1 MKTFQNFAAGMYF
14 FNTMKILIPCVVGTV
29 LTSAMAGYS
38 LGRLKSPGKKI
49 WFGLIIG
56 AMILPGHVV
65 LIPQYLTYSA
75 IGATNTYLPF
85 YLAAWFGGG
94 ASNVFLMRQFMRT
107 LPKDYDESAMIDGA
121 TRLQIFLK
129 ILVPL
134 CAPIMITVAVFSF
147 MYYWSDFQSPLI
159 YLRSDSKFTLALG
172 ILSLRGAYSSKWNYI
187 MAASLV
193 MVLPAVVLFALGQRY
208 FIEGIVLTGVKG

>member
-38 LGRLKSPGKKI
+38 LGRLKFPGKKI
-49 WFGLIIG
+49 WFGLTIR

-85 YLAAWFGGG
+85 YLAAWFGG

-134 CAPIMITVAVFSF
+134 CAPNMITVAVFSF

-159 YLRSDSKFTLALG
+159 TCAV
-172 ILSLRGAYSSKWNYI
+172 IPSL
-187 MAASLV
+187 L
-193 MVLPAVVLFALGQRY
+193 
-208 FIEGIVLTGVKG
+208 

>member
-1 MKTFQNFAAGMYF
+1 MVRADHRSH
-14 FNTMKILIPCVVGTV
+14 V
-29 LTSAMAGYS
+29 
-38 LGRLKSPGKKI
+38 
-49 WFGLIIG
+49 
-56 AMILPGHVV
+56 LPGHVV

-172 ILSLRGAYSSKWNYI
+172 ILFLRGAYSSKWNYI